1 MQQTRKV
8 EFWVGCFVL
17 AGICAILV
25 MIFQVAD
32 VKSIGSGDTYTIT
45 AEFDNIGSLKVR
57 SPVKVG
63 GVTVGRVASIDLDK
77 KSMRPQ
83 VTMSIDSRY
92 DQFPETSSLEI
103 LTSGLIGEQYIGLT
117 PGFVWGDDTDMLTN
131 GSRVEDTKSALV
143 LENLIGQFLYRVG
156 GSDSSDKSSDSK
168 NSDSKSTQ
176 SSGTGEKA
184 AEE

>member
-1 MQQTRKV
+1 MRQTRKV
-8 EFWVGCFVL
+8 EFWVGGFVI

-32 VKSIGSGDTYTIT
+32 VKGLGSGNTYALN

-63 GVTVGRVASIDLDK
+63 GVVVGRVSAIDLDK
-77 KSMRPQ
+77 KTLRPI
-83 VTMSIDSRY
+83 VTMQIDDRY
-92 DQFPETSSLEI
+92 NEFPDTSSLEI

-117 PGFVWGDDTDMLTN
+117 PGFVWGDEGEMLKN
-131 GSRVEDTKSALV
+131 GDRIEDTKSALV

-156 GSDSSDKSSDSK
+156 GDDSK
-168 NSDSKSTQ
+168 DKDTAKDAQ
-176 SSGTGEKA
+176 E
-184 AEE
+184 